1 MLTGKECN
9 SLYLLHSGR
18 SPLFGHFSTTL
29 LGLDTI
35 RAYGAQE
42 TFTEQVNSYQDAHS
56 RAWYTYMAAQTWL
69 NVRLEMLTVLFLAFV
84 AFVSTAMKGSKK
96 QHTPIFVWN
105 FFFLKVVIQ
114 FLLGT
119 LRSDNGD
126 VHENVAEKQTSH
138 HFKLFR
144 DYANSPCY

>member
-1 MLTGKECN
+1 M
-9 SLYLLHSGR
+9 YLLLSGR

-35 RAYGAQE
+35 RAYGAEE

-96 QHTPIFVWN
+96 QHTPTFVWKI
-105 FFFLKVVIQ
+105 FFLKVVIE
-114 FLLGT
+114 FLLLLGYWGRGSYHVFRERYPEH
-119 LRSDNGD
+119 LR
-126 VHENVAEKQTSH
+126 
-138 HFKLFR
+138 LF
-144 DYANSPCY
+144 C